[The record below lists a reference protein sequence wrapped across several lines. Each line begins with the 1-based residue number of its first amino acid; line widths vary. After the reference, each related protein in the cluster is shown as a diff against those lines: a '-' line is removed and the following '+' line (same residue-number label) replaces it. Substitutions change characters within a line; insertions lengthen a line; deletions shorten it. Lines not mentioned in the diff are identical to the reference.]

1 MSATR
6 VHQSYVVE
14 QPRLV
19 GSRASAAERLARL
32 PRIEVGTVYL
42 RCEHME
48 AASQSFADETVA
60 QVLCSRDTRR
70 LVVIA
75 PTPRFARH
83 LQGASLRRG
92 VADRLEVTLRL

>member
-1 MSATR
+1 MSATS

-19 GSRASAAERLARL
+19 GSRSSAVERFAHL
-32 PRIEVGTVYL
+32 PRAGVGTVFL
-42 RCEHME
+42 RCERME

-60 QVLCSRDTRR
+60 QVLCARNTRQR
-70 LVVIA
+70 VVIA
-75 PTPRFARH
+75 PTTRFARH